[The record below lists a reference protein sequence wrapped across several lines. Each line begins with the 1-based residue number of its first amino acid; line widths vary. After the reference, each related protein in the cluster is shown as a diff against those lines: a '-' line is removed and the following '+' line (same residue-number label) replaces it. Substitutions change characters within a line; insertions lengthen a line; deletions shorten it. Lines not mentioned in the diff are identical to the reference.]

1 MIAPSRELVDAA
13 ADLLEAS
20 IDREEHVAAVRR
32 FRVATRIG
40 MLAWIAY
47 CSLVW
52 LIDWWVHPGSL
63 RSLLLLHACG
73 LAITIA
79 VHLWIRNRIPS
90 RLEL

>member
-1 MIAPSRELVDAA
+1 MPVCGLATPCAFVMGLRLVDAA
-13 ADLLEAS
+13 ADPLEAS

-52 LIDWWVHPGSL
+52 LIDRWVGP
-63 RSLLLLHACG
+63 
-73 LAITIA
+73 
-79 VHLWIRNRIPS
+79 
-90 RLEL
+90 